1 MPNNR
6 PAMTSRPDDTE
17 FEAPEDDG
25 VQLLDLLLPLLAHW
39 KLLVFGSLAAGLLAL
54 GVAFIVPVTYT
65 ARTTMLPPQQQQS
78 GLTAALQSLGGLA
91 GLAGVGGS
99 LKSPA
104 DQYVALMQ
112 SVNATDRL
120 VDQFDLM
127 RVYKADYRFQARNA
141 LEAHTRITIGKKDG
155 LITIEV
161 DDHEAQRAA
170 DLANTYVEE
179 LKRLTSVLAV
189 SEAQQ
194 RRAFFEKELKEAR
207 DNLAT
212 AQKAL
217 QATGFDVAAMR
228 AEPKAAAESYA
239 RLKAQITSAE
249 VRAQVLRSTLAD
261 GAPELRQQLD
271 ELAALRSQLAR
282 LEAASEKGEAT
293 DYISNYREFKYRE
306 ALFELFARQYELAR
320 VDESR
325 EGALI
330 QVVDP
335 ATTPEYKSKPKRA
348 LMAVGSTFVAF
359 MLLAVFVLIRHK
371 WREAGRDPAAAPEVA
386 RLRAA
391 LGR

>member
-91 GLAGVGGS
+91 GLAGAGGS

-112 SVNATDRL
+112 SVNATDRM

-207 DNLAT
+207 DNLAK

>member
-207 DNLAT
+207 DNLAK

>member
-17 FEAPEDDG
+17 FETPEDDG

-91 GLAGVGGS
+91 GLAGAGGS

-112 SVNATDRL
+112 SVNATDRM

-207 DNLAT
+207 DNLAK

>member
-1 MPNNR
+1 
-6 PAMTSRPDDTE
+6 MTSRPDDTE
-17 FEAPEDDG
+17 FETPEDDG

-91 GLAGVGGS
+91 GLAGAGGS

-112 SVNATDRL
+112 SVNATDRM

-207 DNLAT
+207 DNLAK